1 MTASLSASSP
11 RDRAVP
17 VVDHGEREV
26 RALYLLLT
34 IVTIAVVLAVVIW
47 GLPALVLTALVL
59 VPVMFVLFVFLSL
72 P

>member
-1 MTASLSASSP
+1 MTASLSASIP
-11 RDRAVP
+11 REREVP

-34 IVTIAVVLAVVIW
+34 LFTIAVVLAVAIW
-47 GLPALVLTALVL
+47 GLPALVVTALIL